1 MARRSAVTLCW
12 PASVPVTTR
21 TTRSCFPVDFRTLE
35 EHFGFGGEG
44 EGEQPELVDEDGRMD
59 PGPVGT
65 MWDHGWGKQSVTNI
79 EHDEMRGTWGE
90 VICFAFFLCGPIGC
104 PSHSD

>member
-1 MARRSAVTLCW
+1 MLACECPGDNEDDEVLL
-12 PASVPVTTR
+12 
-21 TTRSCFPVDFRTLE
+21 PVDFRTLE

-90 VICFAFFLCGPIGC
+90 VICFAFFFVWTNRLPQ
-104 PSHSD
+104 PL